1 MINKMS
7 KFERAVYEFE
17 QHLLP
22 SLFKSTKVNL
32 LNAILDKEGEFFVQ
46 TVKLAYGEK
55 NENFVAEKFKVS
67 LDRARSGE
75 DYIFDFVTVQMPAP
89 KTPLLAE
96 ILYFCLEEKTNSVKY
111 YLCEKSYNN
120 KSMICSTTGD
130 VRENYGEAPKS
141 YEAKFRKVA
150 NLFIKEVRKIK

>member
-75 DYIFDFVTVQMPAP
+75 DYIFDLLRCKCLPPKLLFWRRYSIFALRKKQTV
-89 KTPLLAE
+89 
-96 ILYFCLEEKTNSVKY
+96 
-111 YLCEKSYNN
+111 
-120 KSMICSTTGD
+120 
-130 VRENYGEAPKS
+130 
-141 YEAKFRKVA
+141 
-150 NLFIKEVRKIK
+150 